1 MWRLVNEISNRKRKS
16 SNSIKCLSDKDGKKL
31 EDPFCIANCLNT
43 HFSSVGKN
51 MAAKIDNEISSKRL
65 KDPLDYLPK
74 KVKNSLYFSDID
86 YSEVLSLI
94 SKLVLKKA
102 CGFDLI
108 SNRILKATS
117 YIISPF
123 LAKLFN
129 CCINQG
135 VSQNCGQS
143 NC

>member
-1 MWRLVNEISNRKRKS
+1 
-16 SNSIKCLSDKDGKKL
+16 
-31 EDPFCIANCLNT
+31 
-43 HFSSVGKN
+43 
-51 MAAKIDNEISSKRL
+51 MAGKIDNEMGSKRL

-74 KVKNSLYFSDID
+74 QIKNSLYFSDID
-86 YSEVLSLI
+86 YSEILRLI

-102 CGFDLI
+102 CGYDLI

-129 CCINQG
+129 CCI
-135 VSQNCGQS
+135 
-143 NC
+143 